1 MKLFATLFLSAVTT
15 ALFLSAVT
23 TASLF
28 AASIP
33 RCDVSGVNKTGNV
46 KLTPGT
52 VEGGM
57 KVIHQTWGD
66 QATRQHRISATAP
79 KAIGSEWTLCKFVFT
94 PETSGNVNL
103 SIGGQWGKTE
113 NDRAWMLVSK
123 LAINGQPVTNSDMKK
138 TTNRNGK
145 IMPNGFWLGGKK
157 VKYVADGGPDGAA
170 AVAVNH
176 DNRVYRTIK
185 VEAGKPVTVEYMAKA
200 TEAPAD

>member
-1 MKLFATLFLSAVTT
+1 MKLFAT
-15 ALFLSAVT
+15 LFLSAVT

-46 KLTPGT
+46 KLTPGS

-94 PETSGNVNL
+94 PETSGNVYL
-103 SIGGQWGKTE
+103 SIGGQWAKNAEERGWL
-113 NDRAWMLVSK
+113 AVSK
-123 LAINGQPVTNSDMKK
+123 LSVNGTPVSNADLKK
-138 TTNRNGK
+138 VTDRKGTM
-145 IMPNGFWLGGKK
+145 IPNGFWAYGKTQ
-157 VKYVADGGPDGAA
+157 YDADGGPDGAA
-170 AVAVNH
+170 AMLVNH
-176 DNRVYRTIK
+176 DSRLTRTIK
-185 VEAGKPVTVEYMAKA
+185 VEAGKPVTIEYMAKA
-200 TEAPAD
+200 IENPNK

>member
-1 MKLFATLFLSAVTT
+1 MKLFAT
-15 ALFLSAVT
+15 LFLSAVT

-33 RCDVSGVNKTGNV
+33 RCDVSGVTKEGKV

-52 VEGGM
+52 SEGWRVTPQG
-57 KVIHQTWGD
+57 WGP
-66 QATRQHRISATAP
+66 AETRPCRLSAFSTKPVGA
-79 KAIGSEWTLCKFVFT
+79 EWTLCKFVFT

-157 VKYVADGGPDGAA
+157 VKYVADGGPDGAV

-176 DNRVYRTIK
+176 DNRVYRTFK

-200 TEAPAD
+200 TEAPAN

>member
-1 MKLFATLFLSAVTT
+1 MKLFAT
-15 ALFLSAVT
+15 LFLSAVT

-33 RCDVSGVNKTGNV
+33 RCDLTGITKEGKV

-52 VEGGM
+52 SEGWRVTPQG
-57 KVIHQTWGD
+57 WGP
-66 QATRQHRISATAP
+66 AETRAYRLSASATKPVGA
-79 KAIGSEWTLCKFVFT
+79 EWTLCKFVFT

-170 AVAVNH
+170 AMLVNH
-176 DNRVYRTIK
+176 DSRLTRTFK
-185 VEAGKPVTVEYMAKA
+185 VEAGKPVTIEYMAKA
-200 TEAPAD
+200 IENPNK